1 MNKRFALWPVNIRGN
16 FCIVAVVMATAATH
30 CLSTVHN
37 HLCTVTKWRFA
48 EMDVSSAL
56 NNFSGTFNIPNF
68 PNWYTFA
75 ALKADGSIAVRGSS
89 NRGGEGAPS
98 GNDSVIYQ

>member
-1 MNKRFALWPVNIRGN
+1 VHPARAALLADYWQK
-16 FCIVAVVMATAATH
+16 
-30 CLSTVHN
+30 TVE
-37 HLCTVTKWRFA
+37 KWRFA

-75 ALKADGSIAVRGSS
+75 ALKAHQHEQKICSLAS
-89 NRGGEGAPS
+89 
-98 GNDSVIYQ
+98 